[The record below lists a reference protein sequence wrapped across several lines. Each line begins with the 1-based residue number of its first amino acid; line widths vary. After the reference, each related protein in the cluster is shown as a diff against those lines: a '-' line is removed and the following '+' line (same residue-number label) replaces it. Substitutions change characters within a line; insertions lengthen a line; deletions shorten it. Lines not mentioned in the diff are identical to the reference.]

1 MEHKDMDAW
10 KQSMFLVEEVYRL
23 TGLFP
28 REEVYGLVSQMRRA
42 AVSIPSNLSEGA
54 ARESAKE
61 FGYFVNVA
69 IGSVSELET
78 QLIIA
83 NRLGY
88 TEIDTILQRLSR
100 VKSLVLGLRNYL
112 KRQQVRTN
120 QKR

>member
-1 MEHKDMDAW
+1 MEHKDMDVW

-23 TGLFP
+23 TGVFP
-28 REEVYGLVSQMRRA
+28 RAELYGLVSQMRRA

-54 ARESAKE
+54 SRESLKE

-88 TEIDTILQRLSR
+88 AEIDKILQRLSR

-112 KRQQVRTN
+112 KRQQVSVN
-120 QKR
+120 